1 MRARRFG
8 CSAAVPGG
16 ESHKRTAAGTP
27 LQLVGSRR
35 SRRYK
40 GRVVSGPIYP
50 MLVIDAGNSVV
61 KFATVARAGAK
72 PRIMASV
79 DTPKLTVA
87 RVRTICRQTRTRRA
101 AASCVVPHVATILC
115 AGCPSVSLIGESSAL
130 NFRTDVDRRTVGA
143 DRLANMA
150 EAARRF
156 GKNVLV
162 ADFGTAA
169 TFDVLD
175 GRGRF
180 IGGAI
185 APGLRILATAL
196 SKRTALLPV
205 IETTPPRTM
214 IGKNTRDALRAGL
227 CGGYAGLVEHLL
239 EQLGAG
245 GRRVVFTGGD
255 AGAVAR
261 LVAGKVVVDPLWT
274 LGGIA
279 VLGALNTR
287 EASK

>member
-1 MRARRFG
+1 
-8 CSAAVPGG
+8 
-16 ESHKRTAAGTP
+16 
-27 LQLVGSRR
+27 
-35 SRRYK
+35 
-40 GRVVSGPIYP
+40 

-87 RVRTICRQTRTRRA
+87 RVRTICRQTRTRSA
-101 AASCVVPHVATILC
+101 AASCVVPRVATILC

-130 NFRTDVDRRTVGA
+130 NFRTDVDRHTVGA

-196 SKRTALLPV
+196 SKQTALLPV

-261 LVAGKVVVDPLWT
+261 LVAGKVVVEPLWT

>member
-1 MRARRFG
+1 MR
-8 CSAAVPGG
+8 P
-16 ESHKRTAAGTP
+16 ESC
-27 LQLVGSRR
+27 
-35 SRRYK
+35 
-40 GRVVSGPIYP
+40 YP

-61 KFATVARAGAK
+61 KFAVVTRAGTK
-72 PRIMASV
+72 PQNIETV
-79 DTPKLTVA
+79 TTDKLRVT
-87 RVRTICRQTRTRRA
+87 RVRTICRQNRNRSVV
-101 AASCVVPHVATILC
+101 ASCVVPRIAAILR
-115 AGCPSVSLIGESSAL
+115 AGCPSVSLIGESSDL

-156 GKNVLV
+156 GNNVLV

-185 APGLRILATAL
+185 APGLRVMAMSL
-196 SKRTALLPV
+196 SKQTALLPV
-205 IETTPPRTM
+205 IETKPPRTM
-214 IGKNTRDALRAGL
+214 IGKNTLDALRAGL
-227 CGGYAGLVEHLL
+227 CGGYAGLVEHLVKG
-239 EQLGAG
+239 LGAG
-245 GRRVVFTGGD
+245 EKRVVFTGGD
-255 AGAVAR
+255 AGVVAR
-261 LVAGKVVVDPLWT
+261 LVARKVLVEPLWT

-279 VLGALNTR
+279 ILGGLITR

>member
-1 MRARRFG
+1 
-8 CSAAVPGG
+8 
-16 ESHKRTAAGTP
+16 
-27 LQLVGSRR
+27 
-35 SRRYK
+35 
-40 GRVVSGPIYP
+40 
-50 MLVIDAGNSVV
+50 MLLIDAGNSVV
-61 KFATVARAGAK
+61 KFAAVARVGAK
-72 PRIMASV
+72 PRIVASV
-79 DTPKLTVA
+79 YTPKLTAA
-87 RVRTICRQTRTRRA
+87 RARAIFRQTRARSA
-101 AASCVVPHVATILC
+101 VASCVVPHMANILR
-115 AGCPSVSLIGESSAL
+115 AGCPSVSLIGKSSAL

-150 EAARRF
+150 EAAQRF

-185 APGLRILATAL
+185 APGLRIVATAL
-196 SKRTALLPV
+196 SKQTALLPM
-205 IETTPPRTM
+205 IETKPPRTM
-214 IGKNTRDALRAGL
+214 TGKNTRDALRAGL
-227 CGGYAGLVEHLL
+227 CGGYSGLVEHLL

-255 AGAVAR
+255 AVAVAK
-261 LVAGKVVVDPLWT
+261 LVTGKVMVEPLWT

-279 VLGALNTR
+279 VLGVLNTR
-287 EASK
+287 KASK

>member
-1 MRARRFG
+1 
-8 CSAAVPGG
+8 
-16 ESHKRTAAGTP
+16 
-27 LQLVGSRR
+27 
-35 SRRYK
+35 
-40 GRVVSGPIYP
+40 VVSGQIYP

-87 RVRTICRQTRTRRA
+87 RVRTICRQTRTRSA
-101 AASCVVPHVATILC
+101 AASCVVPRVATILC
-115 AGCPSVSLIGESSAL
+115 AGCPSVSLIKESSAL

-196 SKRTALLPV
+196 SKQTALLPV
-205 IETTPPRTM
+205 IKTTPPRTM

-227 CGGYAGLVEHLL
+227 GGGYAGLVKHLL
-239 EQLGAG
+239 EQLGAD

-255 AGAVAR
+255 AVTVAK
-261 LVAGKVVVDPLWT
+261 LIAGKVVVDPLWT

-287 EASK
+287 ETSK